1 MYYTVQCRRHT
12 RASVYHRVTFP
23 LAVLT
28 LPPCRIVRRIN
39 REQLGTLIP
48 LAHQA
53 RCGPISVI
61 TARKELEYHN
71 RTSRWDVGVAS
82 PRKVRYIFLFIC
94 LSRGLK
100 AYFFFFGCDPHLSKE
115 GNSGRLSMGP
125 YSSRS
130 YGTGIRYSTDTCI
143 IPVRQ
148 PPHRYQGTCFRTKQG
163 SFC

>member
-53 RCGPISVI
+53 RCGPITRNVEAFLEKTAIAYRQNMAFFLEFGWHAIAVFSKNATTLRVVLLPPAKNWNI
-61 TARKELEYHN
+61 TIEPHVGTSELPLLE
-71 RTSRWDVGVAS
+71 RSAIFS
-82 PRKVRYIFLFIC
+82 FLFV
-94 LSRGLK
+94 S
-100 AYFFFFGCDPHLSKE
+100 AE
-115 GNSGRLSMGP
+115 G
-125 YSSRS
+125 
-130 YGTGIRYSTDTCI
+130 
-143 IPVRQ
+143 
-148 PPHRYQGTCFRTKQG
+148 
-163 SFC
+163 